1 MKTTTIQK
9 IISNHNFGLNT
20 HIGRYVYDIQF
31 DYMAGCWRIIRCL
44 SKYLKG
50 SNKAI
55 QYDFCGN
62 AIKSTVD
69 TYWEWRER
77 IPKEAVEWIKG
88 K

>member
-1 MKTTTIQK
+1 MKLTTYQK

-20 HIGRYVYDIQF
+20 PIGRYVYDIQY
-31 DYMAGCWRIIRCL
+31 DYMVGCWRVIRCL

-50 SNKAI
+50 NNKAV

-69 TYWEWRER
+69 TYWE
-77 IPKEAVEWIKG
+77 
-88 K
+88 